1 MTRPGPSEQDRLAA
15 ARAWYVGMGYED
27 ADQIERL
34 AEAAVATG
42 RYDPIVD
49 SAFAAGWRAR
59 VPEGSEEREEF
70 GVNLGM
76 IDLPDSFEDW
86 TYGSRASAQGVV
98 DEHAARLAENPA
110 WSGRAS
116 LRQRR
121 LITTPWCPVE
131 EEA

>member
-59 VPEGSEEREEF
+59 VPEGSEEREEW
-70 GVNLGM
+70 GTRHLD
-76 IDLPDSFEDW
+76 IETCERLISFAPGRDA
-86 TYGSRASAQGVV
+86 ASASFDYLNEVWGH
-98 DEHAARLAENPA
+98 HAELI
-110 WSGRAS
+110 
-116 LRQRR
+116 RR
-121 LITTPWCPVE
+121 TVITTPWTPVDGDQG
-131 EEA
+131 

>member
-59 VPEGSEEREEF
+59 VPEGSEEREEW
-70 GVNLGM
+70 GTRHLD
-76 IDLPDSFEDW
+76 IETCERLISFAR
-86 TYGSRASAQGVV
+86 SRDAASASFDYLNEVWGH
-98 DEHAARLAENPA
+98 HAELI
-110 WSGRAS
+110 
-116 LRQRR
+116 RR
-121 LITTPWCPVE
+121 KVITTPWCPVE